1 MNSPELHVVYK
12 LANAPLQHYP
22 FPHLYARDVFPADYY
37 AQMQRLMP
45 PASALKTLQEA
56 RGAKG
61 YPDRFVL
68 PLGGDLPE
76 SLDAEQREFWR
87 DFARWVF
94 RGRLGPALLGR
105 FAPIVEER
113 LRQNPEMEITDE
125 LLMVRDRTRYS
136 LGPHTDAPAKVVSV
150 LFYVPA
156 DDRLARHGTSM
167 YVPRA
172 EGFTHD
178 GRGHLAFDQFERVA
192 TMPFLPNSVFAFAKT
207 DASFHGVEPVT
218 EEGVERNLIL
228 YDLQF
233 RPGPAA
239 PAADPKT
246 RFSI

>member
-1 MNSPELHVVYK
+1 VSSPELHVVYK

-45 PASALKTLQEA
+45 PASALKTLHEA

-68 PLGGDLPE
+68 ALGGDLPE
-76 SLDAEQREFWR
+76 SLSAEQREFWR
-87 DFARWVF
+87 DFARWAF
-94 RGRLGPALLGR
+94 RGRLGPAVLGR
-105 FAPIVEER
+105 FAPIVEQR
-113 LRQNPEMEITDE
+113 LQENPGMEISDE

-156 DDRLARHGTSM
+156 DDRLARHGTSV
-167 YVPRA
+167 YVPKA
-172 EGFTHD
+172 QGFTHD
-178 GRGHLAFDQFERVA
+178 GRGHLSFDQFERVA

-207 DASFHGVEPVT
+207 DTSFHGVEPVT
-218 EEGVERNLIL
+218 EDGVERNLIL
-228 YDLQF
+228 YDLQL
-233 RPGPAA
+233 RPAA
-239 PAADPKT
+239 PVAASGPQV